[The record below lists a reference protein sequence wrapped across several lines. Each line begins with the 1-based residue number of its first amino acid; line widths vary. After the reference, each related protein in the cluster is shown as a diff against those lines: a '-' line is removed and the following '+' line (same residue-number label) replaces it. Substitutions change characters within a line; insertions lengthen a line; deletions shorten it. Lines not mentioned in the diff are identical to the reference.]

1 MSFPGAHDI
10 RRFDV
15 YCCARGVFC
24 CCCCCCCCCCLQQ
37 RTALQPKFQIF
48 MQWSETK
55 NDFVPIRTPERPPD
69 PNKTPTSKCSNLVLE
84 TPMELPAAT
93 MNTKAI
99 RQTCRV
105 CCPQDSC
112 ELPRRDRGRQNTCL
126 DVPLAYVRWSALSR
140 KQWRLTLEAGKVVEV
155 AFVRSKIRLAAWAVT
170 YFTDHL

>member
-1 MSFPGAHDI
+1 ME
-10 RRFDV
+10 RNKERF
-15 YCCARGVFC
+15 CAIQNTRTSAAT
-24 CCCCCCCCCCLQQ
+24 QQ
-37 RTALQPKFQIF
+37 
-48 MQWSETK
+48 
-55 NDFVPIRTPERPPD
+55 TPA
-69 PNKTPTSKCSNLVLE
+69 SKCINLVLE